1 VLVRTSYTMTTLIT
15 PTTVSSDLLPTI
27 VNLEEAR
34 ERCASFASV
43 LTAGPSFAEVR
54 DFAHPHHKVVEFD
67 DVSEH
72 YSGYL
77 PPTYSQVEEMI
88 RWGAGRAQ
96 LLVHCHAGMSR
107 STATAWGIAIAN
119 GFDPAQALQLLKNNH
134 PVETHYKWVSR
145 EHRIALRDPRPF
157 IPNRLIVAHMEQI
170 LGMRSGELRG
180 LLDADR

>member
-1 VLVRTSYTMTTLIT
+1 MTTLFT
-15 PTTVSSDLLPTI
+15 PNTVSSDLLPTI

-67 DVSEH
+67 DVSAP
-72 YSGYL
+72 YAGYL
-77 PPTYSQVEEMI
+77 APTYPQVEEMI
-88 RWGAGRAQ
+88 RWGAGRAH

-119 GFDPAQALQLLKNNH
+119 GFDPAAALQLLKNNH
-134 PVETHYKWVSR
+134 PVETHYKRVGCER
-145 EHRIALRDPRPF
+145 PIALRDSRPF
-157 IPNRLIVAHMEQI
+157 IPNRLIILHLEQI
-170 LGMRSGELRG
+170 LGMRSGELSNM
-180 LLDADR
+180 LDADQ